1 MKHQAK
7 WAGQVRHWIG
17 WLCGVMVAVGVASQS
32 DAEELASLVSTT
44 FANIMGLVG
53 IVGVRGVKS
62 GSGKSPAKKVG
73 EGDFG

>member
-1 MKHQAK
+1 MKHKAK
-7 WAGQVRHWIG
+7 IAGQIRHWIG

-32 DAEELASLVSTT
+32 DAETLASLVNTT

-53 IVGVRGVKS
+53 IVGVIGVKIAS
-62 GSGKSPAKKVG
+62 WKSPAKKVG